1 MSSTTTPKT
10 SFLTCGLCLSGII
23 FIVGISIFSASF
35 YYVEYNE
42 YVFKKYKLSNKV
54 YIDKVYENGRYIWGP
69 SHDLIIFPRN
79 YQRINFEKLSVADK
93 NQKALE
99 LDISIYYRINKSQ
112 LKNLYDRFGT
122 AFESTIISKT
132 QSIIKNTAPMYLI
145 EDFLENR
152 EIIRQSMNKNVTEG
166 LETIWIDLEDYKL
179 QLKKVTLQE
188 TTTNKFLD
196 IAVTSQENEQAEFS
210 KEAEEIRAETERQ
223 VEEINTNTTIITN
236 QAIAEAD
243 KIVAVAQS
251 KSNLLISTARGE
263 GIAKIIANFSLDAV
277 HRNKFIKYMSLIDNV
292 NDIKLIDTDNSL
304 IIN

>member
-251 KSNLLISTARGE
+251 KSNLIISTARGE